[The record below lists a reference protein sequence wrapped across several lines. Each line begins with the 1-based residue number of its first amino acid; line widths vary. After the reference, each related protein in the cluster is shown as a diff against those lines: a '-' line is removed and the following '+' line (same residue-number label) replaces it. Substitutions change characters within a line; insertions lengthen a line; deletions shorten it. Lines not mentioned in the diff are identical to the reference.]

1 MITREWLLSRKHSGY
16 YYLQQAK
23 KLANC
28 NDKEWDTL
36 SKVDRDNYEKLVRD
50 KENDN
55 KNITR

>member
-1 MITREWLLSRKHSGY
+1 MSITKSYDHSY

-28 NDKEWDTL
+28 NDKEWNKL

>member
-1 MITREWLLSRKHSGY
+1 MSITKSYDHSY

-36 SKVDRDNYEKLVRD
+36 SKVDRDNYEILVRD